1 LKLILHIEEN
11 ISNAFDLAD
20 TLLIQLDDNMLG
32 YLLINQ
38 SEKKIFSWKIWQI
51 DSPSEL
57 NQFFAQEFM
66 LLNDAVSVKILNYTP
81 RYSAFPADISLKN
94 TRTSF
99 WELSHGMN
107 DKDTL
112 LDYIAEE
119 GTIFFM
125 HAVQNEIYASIE
137 KRFSRNQWISI
148 QHISFLTSKHE
159 TNSTSMEICFFN
171 QKTHIVLNQK
181 GKVLFSQAFSY
192 DNPEDL
198 LWHLLNI
205 IHVFGF
211 SANEIV
217 LYPHGL
223 IDTQSSI
230 FDLLNQYFNCIDSK
244 KNHTYQMPTSD
255 ITLSAPTIDH
265 IDRILTC
272 VL

>member
-1 LKLILHIEEN
+1 MDNGK
-11 ISNAFDLAD
+11 DLCFLEHYGMPRRA
-20 TLLIQLDDNMLG
+20 T
-32 YLLINQ
+32 
-38 SEKKIFSWKIWQI
+38 
-51 DSPSEL
+51 
-57 NQFFAQEFM
+57 
-66 LLNDAVSVKILNYTP
+66 AVEDP
-81 RYSAFPADISLKN
+81 ESAGD
-94 TRTSF
+94 
-99 WELSHGMN
+99 M
-107 DKDTL
+107 
-112 LDYIAEE
+112 AEE

-137 KRFSRNQWISI
+137 KRFSTNQWISI

-230 FDLLNQYFNCIDSK
+230 FDLFWAFLTLLKFLFNFFDCCE
-244 KNHTYQMPTSD
+244 
-255 ITLSAPTIDH
+255 TL
-265 IDRILTC
+265 
-272 VL
+272 